1 MTWERTDSFP
11 KNRGYIL
18 VPVLCPVINAQ
29 NFHFPTS
36 FFSLR
41 FRRVTFVV
49 VPSHLTIQGCGG
61 RLVGRVLSHVGSH
74 GRVVVLALAS
84 RGDAAGATVAA
95 ITGITGITASITAV
109 AKVLL
114 AESCEALLL
123 GDGVDVGTDDEGDE
137 VEEGN
142 PELVGEELL
151 GKGQADGGGDPGD
164 AHHLPEADL
173 DGSANLVVSA
183 GAGDEGHGDEVDAV
197 LDGGNLR
204 DR

>member
-1 MTWERTDSFP
+1 M
-11 KNRGYIL
+11 
-18 VPVLCPVINAQ
+18 
-29 NFHFPTS
+29 
-36 FFSLR
+36 
-41 FRRVTFVV
+41 
-49 VPSHLTIQGCGG
+49 
-61 RLVGRVLSHVGSH
+61 SHVGSH

-95 ITGITGITASITAV
+95 ITGITGITAV

-151 GKGQADGGGDPGD
+151 GKGQADGRGDPGN

-204 DR
+204 DRWLVVCSMNDMCSEPSFSVLDPHPSPSSDN